1 MTEENP
7 IKIFTK
13 MKNDFLS
20 YYNTQFYIENKYI
33 SNERS
38 DLINSQNT
46 MWKWPQVELLSNY
59 PTYSNENNAAFS
71 EAGVNKI
78 FHDYLEK
85 SLFSNEK
92 NESFKMYTHQANSLI
107 EASKNKN
114 IILTTGTGSGKTEGM
129 YLPLLNTLLE
139 ESLSWTKPN
148 AASEEPWF
156 NSDKKFKEIDN
167 WQRANETREAAV
179 RCFDALSS
187 KRSC

>member
-1 MTEENP
+1 M
-7 IKIFTK
+7 
-13 MKNDFLS
+13 S

-107 EASKNKN
+107 GLQKIK
-114 IILTTGTGSGKTEGM
+114 IL
-129 YLPLLNTLLE
+129 
-139 ESLSWTKPN
+139 
-148 AASEEPWF
+148 F
-156 NSDKKFKEIDN
+156 
-167 WQRANETREAAV
+167 
-179 RCFDALSS
+179 
-187 KRSC
+187 